1 MTRVSGLCLQ
11 WPETGVG
18 EGGCEWG
25 GGVVGWSEGDDL
37 SSSVFV
43 LTVVAESTRGSPL
56 SSYTV
61 TGAAVVMPRPQQQ

>member
-1 MTRVSGLCLQ
+1 MYG
-11 WPETGVG
+11 
-18 EGGCEWG
+18 G

-43 LTVVAESTRGSPL
+43 LTVVPESTRGSPL
-56 SSYTV
+56 SSYPV

>member
-1 MTRVSGLCLQ
+1 MTRVPGLCLQ

-18 EGGCEWG
+18 EGGCGW
-25 GGVVGWSEGDDL
+25 GVVGWSEGDDL

-43 LTVVAESTRGSPL
+43 LTVVPESTRGSPL

-61 TGAAVVMPRPQQQ
+61 TGAAVVMPSPQQQ